1 MARPAM
7 IVAVVLLPLAA
18 AGGWWWQNRTPPP
31 VQWQGYAEADFVKV
45 GPTQQGLL
53 MTLAVRRGTKVTPG
67 SPLFEQD
74 DTADL
79 AAREQAA
86 RQLRQAE
93 EQLAN
98 LKASGKPTEI
108 LQAEANLA
116 DAQAARDKIQSDLK
130 RNEALVKTNAVSAQL
145 VDQQRA
151 DVRSASAKVQGLEAA
166 LAQMHAP
173 LGREREIKAQQAA
186 V

>member
-1 MARPAM
+1 MSRRAM
-7 IVAVVLLPLAA
+7 MAVVLLALAA
-18 AGGWWWQNRTPPP
+18 AGGWWWQNRAAPP

-67 SPLFEQD
+67 VPLFEQD

-86 RQLRQAE
+86 RQLRQSE

-98 LKASGKPTEI
+98 LQASGK
-108 LQAEANLA
+108 
-116 DAQAARDKIQSDLK
+116 
-130 RNEALVKTNAVSAQL
+130 
-145 VDQQRA
+145 
-151 DVRSASAKVQGLEAA
+151 
-166 LAQMHAP
+166 
-173 LGREREIKAQQAA
+173 
-186 V
+186 